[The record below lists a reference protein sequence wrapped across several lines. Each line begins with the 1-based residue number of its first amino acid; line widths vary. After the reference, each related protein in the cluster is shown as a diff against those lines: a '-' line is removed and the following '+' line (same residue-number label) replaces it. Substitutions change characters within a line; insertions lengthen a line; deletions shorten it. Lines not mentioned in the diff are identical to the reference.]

1 MKKSLSFAVFV
12 ETLLFSTLLSAQVF
26 TKITDTANPIVSDP
40 GPSGYSGASW
50 IDYDNDDDLD
60 LFINNTFL
68 YRNNGNGVFTKITSS
83 LGATQST
90 ATGNGQTWG
99 DYDNDGNIDVFISS
113 ATSLLY
119 QNQGDGT
126 FQSIT
131 TGDIGNSTANRGWAS
146 AWADFDNDGFLDL
159 FITHPAGF
167 VGAATTNHFLHNQG
181 DGTFTKINTGPAVT
195 GLKAYT
201 VATWSDYDNDGD
213 MDLFIGSGPAT
224 GTLATDNLFKNMLTE
239 TGTASFNR
247 ITASPI
253 ATTLLDGQ
261 MWNWIDY
268 DNDGD
273 LDAYVT
279 NWGGGGSSPTGMK
292 NVLFRHDGESF
303 TRITTGALVN
313 DVEIS
318 LASVWGDFD
327 NDGDL
332 DVFVTNDRNQVD
344 RYYRNNGDGTFERI
358 TTLAITETL
367 IHRGAS
373 AGDFDNDGDLD
384 LIAIGPTIFKSLYRN
399 VTDNGNNWVSI
410 KTVGTVSNRS
420 GIGAK
425 VRVMST
431 IFDNTVWQL
440 REISSQ
446 NSFNGMNSL
455 RAHFGLGDATAI
467 DSVIVEWPSGE
478 VSTITDMP
486 INNRW
491 TVTEGISGFV
501 SVKGKNLTLPNE
513 YLLMQ
518 NYPNPFNPITTIEY
532 TTPSAGTVSVSIY
545 NLKGEL
551 VAELIN
557 KFQQA
562 GSHRL
567 NWDASKS
574 ASGIYFYKLITGS
587 FQSTKKMMLLK

>member
-1 MKKSLSFAVFV
+1 MKKFLSFAVFV
-12 ETLLFSTLLSAQVF
+12 ETILFSTLLSAQVF
-26 TKITDTANPIVSDP
+26 TKITDAANPIVSDP

-68 YRNNGNGVFTKITSS
+68 YRNNGNGVFSKITSS
-83 LGATQST
+83 LGATQT
-90 ATGNGQTWG
+90 IATGNGQTWG
-99 DYDNDGNIDVFISS
+99 DYDNDGNIDVFITGTSS
-113 ATSLLY
+113 ILY
-119 QNQGDGT
+119 QNQGNGS

-131 TGDIGNSTANRGWAS
+131 TGDIGNATANRGWA
-146 AWADFDNDGFLDL
+146 ATWADFDNDGFLDL

-167 VGAATTNHFLHNQG
+167 VGTATTNHFLHNQR
-181 DGTFTKINTGPAVT
+181 DGTFAKINTGPAVT

-213 MDLFIGSGPAT
+213 MDLFIGSGPAN
-224 GTLATDNLFKNMLTE
+224 GTLATDNLFQNMLKE

-247 ITASPI
+247 ITTSPI
-253 ATTLLDGQ
+253 ATALLDGQ
-261 MWNWIDY
+261 VWNWIDY

-279 NWGGGGSSPTGMK
+279 NWFGGANSGKK
-292 NVLFRHDGESF
+292 NFLFRHDGETF
-303 TRITTGALVN
+303 TRVTEGPIVN

-332 DVFVTNDRNQVD
+332 DVFVANDRNQVD
-344 RYYRNNGDGTFERI
+344 RFYRNNGDGTFERV

-399 VTDNGNNWVSI
+399 DTDNGNNWLSI
-410 KTVGTVSNRS
+410 KTVGMTSNKS

-425 VRVMST
+425 VRVKST
-431 IFDNTVWQL
+431 IFETPVWQL

-478 VSTITDMP
+478 VSIITDMP

-501 SVKGKNLTLPNE
+501 SVNDEKLALPNE

-518 NYPNPFNPITTIEY
+518 NYPNPFNPTTTIEY
-532 TTPSAGTVSVSIY
+532 STPTAGYVSVSIY
-545 NLKGEL
+545 DLKGEL

-567 NWDASKS
+567 NWDASRS
-574 ASGIYFYKLITGS
+574 ASGIYFYKLIAGS
-587 FQSTKKMMLLK
+587 FQTTRKMMLLK